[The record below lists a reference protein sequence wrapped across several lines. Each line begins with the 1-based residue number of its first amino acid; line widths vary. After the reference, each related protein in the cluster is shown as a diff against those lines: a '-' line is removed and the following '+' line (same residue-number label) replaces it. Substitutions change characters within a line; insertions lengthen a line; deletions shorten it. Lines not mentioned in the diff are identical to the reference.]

1 MQSEHTMSAIE
12 EDAFKAPQFFHW
24 KPGERKAIKA
34 AAHRKDR
41 RAARRDALITTIEE
55 RAATLPPGPI

>member
-1 MQSEHTMSAIE
+1 MSATE
-12 EDAFKAPQFFHW
+12 EDAFKAPRFFHW

-41 RAARRDALITTIEE
+41 RAARRDALIATIDE